1 MIEKLTNVTLFV
13 TDQDEALEFHT
24 TKLGFVKQAD
34 HKYGDGPRYLAVGL
48 PGQEISLVLW
58 KGTAAVRD
66 VASGGTG
73 GAWVLSS
80 NDVAQ
85 EYQRL
90 AAHGVRFE
98 HDRPQQAPGALWMSF
113 ADPFGNRFVLR
124 QPTAGSAGR

>member
-13 TDQDEALEFHT
+13 ADQDEALEFYT
-24 TKLGFVKQAD
+24 AKLGFVKQAD

-48 PGQEISLVLW
+48 PGQEISVVLW

-66 VASGGTG
+66 APGGGTG

-80 NDVAQ
+80 KDVA
-85 EYQRL
+85 EEHQRL
-90 AAHGVRFE
+90 AAHGVKFE
-98 HDRPQQAPGALWMSF
+98 QDRPQQAPGALWMSF

-124 QPTAGSAGR
+124 QATAGASP